1 MYSED
6 GWLGNRIV
14 LVGVGSLFDWRL
26 SMMMAN
32 VLQALHVFVI
42 FAVLLDSSSWMNPW
56 DEGSTISG
64 TQSTRATMCRY
75 IWRVGGY
82 LRGRGGDTERV
93 VGYKER
99 QDND

>member
-32 VLQALHVFVI
+32 VLQVLHVFVI

-64 TQSTRATMCRY
+64 TQSVYKGDDVSIYLA
-75 IWRVGGY
+75 GGRIFERK
-82 LRGRGGDTERV
+82 RG
-93 VGYKER
+93 
-99 QDND
+99 

>member
-56 DEGSTISG
+56 DKGVDNKWHAEYKGDDVSIYL
-64 TQSTRATMCRY
+64 A
-75 IWRVGGY
+75 GGRIFERK
-82 LRGRGGDTERV
+82 RG
-93 VGYKER
+93 
-99 QDND
+99 